1 MENVKTSEYVNVS
14 VNEELAHKLHKLKQY
29 ISSLGS
35 LAVGFSGGVNSSL
48 LVAVAHKVLGVRV
61 MDKPLIDPKTGAFN
75 FQCQQNVPAVNEAL
89 AYEMRRQ
96 LKQLG
101 IKAIISTGIAGIN
114 AFSSPNKYYNM
125 ATGERMSYIEVL
137 ALIQAKG

>member
-1 MENVKTSEYVNVS
+1 MK
-14 VNEELAHKLHKLKQY
+14 NELDINKLEKVYGGTGDELADLANAF
-29 ISSLGS
+29 SSGNVF
-35 LAVGFSGGVNSSL
+35 ATNC
-48 LVAVAHKVLGVRV
+48 AY
-61 MDKPLIDPKTGAFN
+61 
-75 FQCQQNVPAVNEAL
+75 VPAVNEAL

-114 AFSSPNKYYNM
+114 AFSSPNEYYNM
-125 ATGERMSYIEVL
+125 ATGERMSHIEVL